1 MDTRIKDSIVMS
13 AFYQAVGRERPNEGL
28 IVHTEQGAQFTSQRF
43 QALLL
48 RYGCKQSMS
57 IKGNPYDNA
66 VMESF
71 YRTLKRELVQDA
83 IMTILNK
90 SAWISLNTLK
100 PTTILNGFILRWAGI
115 IIFLI

>member
-1 MDTRIKDSIVMS
+1 MDTRIKDSLVMS
-13 AFYQAVGRERPNEGL
+13 AFYQAVGREHPNEGL
-28 IVHTEQGAQFTSQRF
+28 IVYTDQGAQFTSHRF

-83 IMTILNK
+83 DYDNPEQARMDIFKYIETYYI
-90 SAWISLNTLK
+90 
-100 PTTILNGFILRWAGI
+100 PNGFILRWAG
-115 IIFLI
+115 